1 MNAIAKRHIILC
13 NGAPKSTIRKK
24 TGDAVPIILDYRD
37 EDRVLLHLPRFI
49 ISVGTVPQRVLD
61 LLELCAYVFAADRLV
76 SRGQANSVV
85 FDAWSRTFHFAVKVR
100 DFDFWNDP
108 VTKKKLSELLEF
120 ISGDR
125 QFKFEFVAG
134 HATPPAHLF
143 DREDCF
149 FEPSKPHHVMLFSGG
164 LDSLAGAIERLNT
177 TDDTVCLIS
186 HRSGQPST
194 AMTQDKL
201 VTALKQQYPGR
212 VEHYKFSTS
221 LTNGRA
227 VSETQ
232 RTRTFIYGSIAF
244 ALASALKQDHI
255 SFYENGITSLNFPRR
270 QDLLNSRASRTT
282 HPKTMILL
290 GEFLSHVAEKQTTVT
305 NTYRWKTKADVL
317 DVIKSFNAQNLIP
330 SAVTCSITPM
340 TRGEHTHCG
349 GCFQCIDRR
358 FSASAVDLTDV
369 DYSGLYTFD
378 FLSESISDPQIKTAI
393 IDYVRLGIEF
403 NDSSIDSFY
412 NDWLTEIAEAMC
424 TGDNEVTF
432 IPKLYGLVKRFG
444 QQTVHALNNFNLRDD
459 VTKEPIPNT
468 LLQIIHHREYL
479 KDEPERFALSLSNK
493 LKRAIPS
500 MFIKNRPRDENDF
513 NDKLNGLIQND
524 NEGYRREFPVTS
536 FGLAKVIPDHE
547 VMKCN
552 LIIESKYLRSNTTAS
567 KITESIA
574 ADLVKYPE
582 AAYIVFVI
590 YDPDRSI
597 KDDHVFIRDIEAK
610 RKSCMVSII
619 R

>member
-1 MNAIAKRHIILC
+1 MNAITQRHIILC

-24 TGDAVPIILDYRD
+24 SGDTDPIILDYRD
-37 EDRVLLHLPRFI
+37 KDRILLPLPNFI
-49 ISVGTVPQRVLD
+49 RSVGTVPQRVLD
-61 LLELCAYVFAADRLV
+61 LLEICAYVFAADRLV
-76 SRGQANSVV
+76 SRGTADSVI
-85 FDAWSRTFHFAVKVR
+85 FDSWSRVFHFAIKVR
-100 DFDFWNDP
+100 DFDFWDDS
-108 VTKKKLSELLEF
+108 VTKKKLSELLVF

-125 QFKFEFVAG
+125 QFNFEFIAG
-134 HATPPAHLF
+134 HETPPAHLF
-143 DREDCF
+143 DQEVF
-149 FEPSKPHHVMLFSGG
+149 LLEPNKPHHVMLFSGG
-164 LDSLAGAIERLNT
+164 LDSLAGAIECLNT
-177 TDDTVCLIS
+177 TEDTVCLIS

-201 VTALKQQYPGR
+201 VAALSRQYPDR
-212 VEHYKFSTS
+212 VKHYKFSTS

-232 RTRTFIYGSIAF
+232 RTRTFIYGSISF
-244 ALASALKQDHI
+244 ALASALKLDHI
-255 SFYENGITSLNFPRR
+255 SFYENGITSFNFPRR
-270 QDLLNSRASRTT
+270 QDLINSRASRTT
-282 HPKTMILL
+282 HPKTMYLL
-290 GEFLSHVAEKQTTVT
+290 GEFLSHVAGKKTTVA
-305 NTYRWKTKADVL
+305 NAYRWKTKADVL
-317 DVIKSFNAQNLIP
+317 DVIKKFNAQHLIP
-330 SAVTCSITPM
+330 STVTCSKTPM
-340 TRGEHTHCG
+340 SRGEHTHCG

-369 DYSGLYTFD
+369 DHSGLYTFD

-403 NDSSIDSFY
+403 NNSSIDSFY

-424 TGDNEVTF
+424 AGDNEATF
-432 IPKLYGLVKRFG
+432 IPELYCLVKRFG
-444 QQTVHALNNFNLRDD
+444 QQTVHALKNFNQRDD

-468 LLQIIHHREYL
+468 LLQIIHQREYL
-479 KDEPERFALSLSNK
+479 KDEPERFALTLSNK
-493 LKRAIPS
+493 LKRAIPT
-500 MFIKNRPRDENDF
+500 MFIKNRPKDENDF

-524 NEGYRREFPVTS
+524 SEGYRREFPVTS

-547 VMKCN
+547 VMKCS

-567 KITESIA
+567 KITDPIA

-597 KDDHVFIRDIEAK
+597 KDDQVFIRDVEAK

>member
-13 NGAPKSTIRKK
+13 NGAPKSIIRKK
-24 TGDAVPIILDYRD
+24 ASDAAPIILDYRD
-37 EDRVLLHLPRFI
+37 ENRMLLQLPNFI
-49 ISVGTVPQRVLD
+49 RSVGTVPKRVVD

-76 SRGQANSVV
+76 SRGETDSVV
-85 FDAWSRTFHFAVKVR
+85 FDSWSRTFHFGVKVR

-125 QFKFEFVAG
+125 QFRFEFVAG

-143 DREDCF
+143 DRDDCLL
-149 FEPSKPHHVMLFSGG
+149 EPSKPHHVMLFSGG
-164 LDSLAGAIERLNT
+164 LDSLAGAIESLNT
-177 TDDTVCLIS
+177 TDDAVCLIS

-194 AMTQDKL
+194 AMTQDNL
-201 VTALKQQYPGR
+201 VAALLQQYPGR
-212 VEHYKFSTS
+212 VKSYKFSTS
-221 LTNGRA
+221 LTKGRA
-227 VSETQ
+227 VTETQ
-232 RTRTFIYGSIAF
+232 RTRTFIYGSISF
-244 ALASALKQDHI
+244 ALATALKQDHI

-282 HPKTMILL
+282 HPKTMFLL
-290 GEFLSHVAEKQTTVT
+290 GEFLSHVAGKQITVA
-305 NTYRWKTKADVL
+305 NAYRWKTKADVL

-330 SAVTCSITPM
+330 SSVTCSKTPM
-340 TRGEHTHCG
+340 SRGEHTHCG

-358 FSASAVDLTDV
+358 FSASAVDLSDV
-369 DYSGLYTFD
+369 DHSGLYTFD

-424 TGDNEVTF
+424 SDDETIF
-432 IPKLYGLVKRFG
+432 IPQLFNLVKRFG
-444 QQTVHALNNFNLRDD
+444 QQTVRALKNFNQRDD
-459 VTKEPIPNT
+459 ITKKPVPNT

-500 MFIKNRPRDENDF
+500 MFIKNRPKDENDF

-567 KITESIA
+567 KITDQIA
-574 ADLVKYPE
+574 ADIVKYPE
-582 AAYIVFVI
+582 TAYIFFVI

-597 KDDHVFIRDIEAK
+597 RDDYVFIRDIEAK
-610 RKSCMVSII
+610 RKSCMVTII